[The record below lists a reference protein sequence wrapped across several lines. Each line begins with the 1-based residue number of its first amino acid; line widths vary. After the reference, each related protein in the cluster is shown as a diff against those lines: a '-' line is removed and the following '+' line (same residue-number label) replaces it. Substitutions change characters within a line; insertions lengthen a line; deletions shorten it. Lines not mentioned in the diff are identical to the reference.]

1 MSILMH
7 YELTINKINTLLDD
21 INKDRNTLFNS
32 VKNPKPDEDKENQ
45 LNVNRLAVLDTLTR
59 SLIKYKSI
67 LVKAE
72 KKD

>member
-7 YELTINKINTLLDD
+7 YELTISKINSLLDD

-32 VKNPKPDEDKENQ
+32 VKNPKADEDKENQ
-45 LNVNRLAVLDTLTR
+45 LNVNRLAVLDMITR
-59 SLIKYKSI
+59 SLIKYKTI
-67 LVKAE
+67 LAKID

>member
-21 INKDRNTLFNS
+21 INKDRNILFNS

-45 LNVNRLAVLDTLTR
+45 LNVNRLAVLDTISR